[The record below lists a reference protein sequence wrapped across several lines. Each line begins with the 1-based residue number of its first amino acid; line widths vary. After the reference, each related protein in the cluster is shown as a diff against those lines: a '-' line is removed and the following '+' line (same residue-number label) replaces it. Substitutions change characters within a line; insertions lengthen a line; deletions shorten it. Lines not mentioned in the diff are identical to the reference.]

1 MPVGHDVRDFA
12 EHKCGLSPVRLA
24 GPHRLVHAEEFRR
37 EGGMEL
43 SVRVANDM
51 SLVQRAGERRQLGPV
66 APPPEARHEPPE
78 LVEARAVL
86 SVELRDIGIALEEHE
101 EVVGRH
107 VFVAVDFLHEDAA
120 PARSGIV
127 RAAEIVEAVPPQ
139 VSRCDARRRPRLE
152 CLGRD
157 VIEELCRWYGVA
169 HYVQRELDVVVPV
182 LQEYSGSSA

>member
-1 MPVGHDVRDFA
+1 MGDAA
-12 EHKCGLSPVRLA
+12 EHGGRLNSGGVT
-24 GPHRLVHAEEFRR
+24 GPHRLVHTQEFRR
-37 EGGMEL
+37 EGRVAR
-43 SVRVANDM
+43 SVRVVNDM
-51 SLVQRAGERRQLGPV
+51 SLVQLAGERVLVDLV
-66 APPPEARHEPPE
+66 APPPEARHEPPK

-169 HYVQRELDVVVPV
+169 HYVQRELHVVVPV
-182 LQEYSGSSA
+182 SQQNRPSSQ

>member
-66 APPPEARHEPPE
+66 APPQRPDTSR
-78 LVEARAVL
+78 L
-86 SVELRDIGIALEEHE
+86 SSLKRERYSASNFGTSA
-101 EVVGRH
+101 
-107 VFVAVDFLHEDAA
+107 
-120 PARSGIV
+120 S
-127 RAAEIVEAVPPQ
+127 
-139 VSRCDARRRPRLE
+139 RLE
-152 CLGRD
+152 STKR
-157 VIEELCRWYGVA
+157 
-169 HYVQRELDVVVPV
+169 
-182 LQEYSGSSA
+182 